1 MNSKFINNNVA
12 LIKPAE
18 HYVIDMQD
26 NKAKFRIEPLQKGF
40 GTTLGNALRR
50 VMLSSI
56 AGTAVIGVK
65 IEGVEHEYSVISGV
79 KEDVIDIILNLKSL
93 VVTSDGD
100 TRKTLHLKVTG
111 QTVVTA
117 DMIMTAPGVE
127 ILNKDLVIC
136 TLVDSNSAIDMEIY
150 VGNGNGYTTSE
161 QNKKLLPNLGHY
173 HNIIGIDA
181 IFSPIKRVSFSVET
195 YYSST
200 HDNELERLLISI
212 DTFHAKVAQKSLEAG
227 ANIINDISCGSFDLA
242 ILEVVS
248 KYKAGY
254 IGMHLTGSM
263 HAMHTIEPR
272 ENVMNSLLTYFEEK
286 RKLLLS
292 AGIQQWVI
300 DPGFG
305 FGKTMEE
312 NFRLIREL
320 SQLNSIGLPVLLGAS
335 RKSSIYKTLGITAE
349 EALNGTSMV
358 HTVALLNGAN
368 IIRVHDVKE
377 AVELVKLLPFLK

>member
-1 MNSKFINNNVA
+1 MFKI
-12 LIKPAE
+12 PA
-18 HYVIDMQD
+18 
-26 NKAKFRIEPLQKGF
+26 
-40 GTTLGNALRR
+40 
-50 VMLSSI
+50 
-56 AGTAVIGVK
+56 
-65 IEGVEHEYSVISGV
+65 
-79 KEDVIDIILNLKSL
+79 
-93 VVTSDGD
+93 
-100 TRKTLHLKVTG
+100 
-111 QTVVTA
+111 
-117 DMIMTAPGVE
+117 
-127 ILNKDLVIC
+127 KDLVWDISTPQVMGIINC
-136 TLVDSNSAIDMEIY
+136 TSDSFYAPSRQQNIEELLLKVGQFEKEGAAIIDIGAQSTRPNAQLLSADLEI
-150 VGNGNGYTTSE
+150 E
-161 QNKKLLPNLGHY
+161 QLIPVIHAIKK
-173 HNIIGIDA
+173 
-181 IFSPIKRVSFSVET
+181 IFP
-195 YYSST
+195 
-200 HDNELERLLISI
+200 RLLISI
-212 DTFHAKVAQKSLEAG
+212 DTFHAKVAQESLEAG